1 MKVTQKL
8 DGKFAELSDSA
19 DIASEFLE
27 HLLRKKLVTVELAR
41 DVSNQSGRHSAMSLR
56 RLWEASDIS
65 AHDFAD
71 EVAYFFRLKR
81 LTLPQL
87 IGARPLIGRFTQRF
101 LREAAIFPFDEGQDQ
116 LCLAVGDPSDIAA
129 QKAAELVLGAPAEI
143 AVASFEDIATALVE
157 RLGPDEQR
165 IAEASEGR
173 TASADESIDSLRDL
187 ASGAP
192 VVRAVNDLL
201 EKAVELRA
209 SDIHI
214 EPLRKGLAVRMRVDG
229 LLRVV
234 PAPAQALPQALISRI
249 KILAGLNIAERRLPQ
264 DGAARLNVARLEIDI
279 RVATMPTQHGESAV
293 IRLLPRDRG
302 LLEIAKLGFGN
313 SDEAKIRRLLDLPH
327 GMLVITGPTGSG
339 KTTTLATMLSA
350 LNTPSRKILT
360 IEDPVEYE
368 LPGINQS
375 QVKPA
380 IGLTFAAAMRAFVRQ
395 DPDIIMVGEVR
406 DAETANIAVHAA
418 LTGHLVLTTLHT
430 ETSTAAVPRL
440 LDLGVEGFLLKS
452 TLRAVIA
459 QRLVRVLCDRCKSQR
474 SLAPADLA
482 ADPRYETCGFGVGH
496 VVWEP
501 KGCERC
507 GGVGY
512 RGRVGVFEALEVTG
526 EVRDLVGPG
535 ADSKILDDVA
545 MKAGMT
551 TMMEDA
557 IAKCRAGITSISE
570 VLRVT
575 TVR

>member
-1 MKVTQKL
+1 
-8 DGKFAELSDSA
+8 
-19 DIASEFLE
+19 
-27 HLLRKKLVTVELAR
+27 
-41 DVSNQSGRHSAMSLR
+41 MSLR
-56 RLWEASDIS
+56 HLWEASDIS

-71 EVAYFFRLKR
+71 EVAAFFHMRR

-87 IGARPLIGRFTQRF
+87 IGARPLIERFTQRF
-101 LREAAIFPFDEGQDQ
+101 LRETAVFPFEEGTGRF
-116 LCLAVGDPSDIAA
+116 CLAMGDPGDLAA

-143 AVASFEDIATALVE
+143 AVASCEDIATALAE

-165 IAEASEGR
+165 AAETSEGK
-173 TASADESIDSLRDL
+173 AAGADESIDSLRDL

-234 PAPAQALPQALISRI
+234 PAPAEALPQALISRI

-313 SDEAKIRRLLDLPH
+313 ADEAKIRRLLDLPH
-327 GMLVITGPTGSG
+327 GMLIITGPTGSG

-368 LPGINQS
+368 IPGINQS

-406 DAETANIAVHAA
+406 DAETASIAVHAA

-459 QRLVRVLCDRCKSQR
+459 QRLVRVLCDRCKAQR
-474 SLAPADLA
+474 SLTSADLA
-482 ADPRYETCGFGVGH
+482 ADPRYMTCAFDVGH
-496 VVWEP
+496 IVWEP

-512 RGRVGVFEALEVTG
+512 RGRIGVFEALEVTG
-526 EVRDLVGPG
+526 EVRDLVGPR
-535 ADSKILDDVA
+535 ADSNVLDAVA

-557 IAKCRAGITSISE
+557 IAKCRAGITSIAE